1 MLIRSREKDGSMFPL
16 STIGRAQRRAILALP
31 LLLISIPF
39 PCHAQAAARPRS
51 ATPIL
56 IELFTSEGCSSCPPA
71 DAWLKQID
79 VSQPIP
85 GAQAIV
91 LSEHVDYWNHDG
103 WKDPYSSSFFTDR
116 QSAYVHALG
125 GNSPY
130 TPEMIVDGAT
140 ELHLENQAQ
149 VAQAFQKAAQAQQ
162 LPVSIS
168 ALSVDGG
175 SPSFLRAHIDA
186 DGTAARHSADV
197 YAVIALNHAE
207 SQVLRG
213 ENGGRRLTH
222 AAVALDLVRIGRLEK
237 GKPFSQDFQA
247 RLNSGLDPA
256 NLRLIVF
263 VQEAGPGSVV
273 GAALSKVSPS
283 SGLAPSARQTSG
295 R

>member
-1 MLIRSREKDGSMFPL
+1 MLRPGTTQSGTTSIRMNRTRSGPL
-16 STIGRAQRRAILALP
+16 LSLYFLLVCLPAPDRAQSAVP
-31 LLLISIPF
+31 SK
-39 PCHAQAAARPRS
+39 S

-116 QSAYVHALG
+116 QDAYVRALG
-125 GNSPY
+125 GSSPY
-130 TPEMIVDGAT
+130 TPELIVDGAT
-140 ELHLENQAQ
+140 DLHLENQAQ
-149 VAQAFQKAAQAQQ
+149 VAQAFQRAAQTRQI
-162 LPVSIS
+162 PVSIG
-168 ALSVDGG
+168 ALSVDGD
-175 SPSFLRAHIDA
+175 SPSILRAHIDA
-186 DGTAARHSADV
+186 DGAAARNSADV
-197 YAVIALNHAE
+197 YAAIALNHAE

-222 AAVALDLVRIGRLEK
+222 AAVALDIFHVGRLEK
-237 GKPFSQDFQA
+237 GRPFSQDFQA
-247 RLNSGLDPA
+247 KLKPGLDPK

-273 GAALSKVSPS
+273 GAALRKVSPS
-283 SGLAPSARQTSG
+283 SGSVPTAQQNSG